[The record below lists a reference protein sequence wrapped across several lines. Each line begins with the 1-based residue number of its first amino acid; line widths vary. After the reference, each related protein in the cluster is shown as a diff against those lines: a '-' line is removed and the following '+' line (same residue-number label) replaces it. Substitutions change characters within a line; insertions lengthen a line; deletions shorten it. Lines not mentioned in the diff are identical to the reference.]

1 MHAPWDLGFQ
11 GAFRCESV
19 TELEKRKEVYAM
31 PTSAKAH
38 TIDELTEQLANAKL
52 IVLTDYR
59 GLRVAD
65 LQDLRTNLRKNGGEI
80 RVAKNTLTRIA
91 AENAGI
97 SGLEPFLEGPLAIG
111 LSNDDIVAFSKSL
124 SDFARTSRILTIRG
138 GVLDKNF
145 ITAEQ
150 VEAISTLPSKEVLQA
165 KLLGLLQSPMART
178 VGVLSGPSRSIAYVL
193 QARADQLGNTAMAAD

>member
-1 MHAPWDLGFQ
+1 
-11 GAFRCESV
+11 
-19 TELEKRKEVYAM
+19 M
-31 PTSAKAH
+31 PTTAKAR
-38 TIDELTEQLANAKL
+38 TIDELTDQLTNAKL

-65 LQDLRTNLRKNGGEI
+65 LQDLRTNLRKSGGEI

-111 LSNDDIVAFSKSL
+111 LASDDIVGFSKSL

-138 GVLDKNF
+138 GVLDKTF

-150 VEAISTLPSKEVLQA
+150 VEAISSLPSKEVLQA

-178 VGVLSGPSRSIAYVL
+178 VGVLSGPSRSLAYVL
-193 QARADQLGNTAMAAD
+193 QARADQLGGTAMAAD

>member
-1 MHAPWDLGFQ
+1 
-11 GAFRCESV
+11 
-19 TELEKRKEVYAM
+19 M
-31 PTSAKAH
+31 PTKAKAH
-38 TIDELTEQLANAKL
+38 TIDELTEQIATAKL

-59 GLRVAD
+59 GLRVSD
-65 LQDLRTNLRKNGGEI
+65 LQDLRINLRKSGGEI

-97 SGLEPFLEGPLAIG
+97 TGIESYLEGPLALG
-111 LSNDDIVAFSKSL
+111 LANDDIVGFSKTL

-138 GVLDKNF
+138 GVLDNNF

-150 VEAISTLPSKEVLQA
+150 VEAISTLPSKEALQA

-178 VGVLSGPSRSIAYVL
+178 VGVLSGPSRSVAYLL
-193 QARADQLGNTAMAAD
+193 QARADELGGTAMAAD

>member
-1 MHAPWDLGFQ
+1 
-11 GAFRCESV
+11 
-19 TELEKRKEVYAM
+19 M
-31 PTSAKAH
+31 PTKAKSL
-38 TIDELTEQLANAKL
+38 TIDELSEQIANAKL

-59 GLRVAD
+59 GLRVSD
-65 LQDLRTNLRKNGGEI
+65 LQDLRTNLRKSGGEI

-97 SGLEPFLEGPLAIG
+97 TGLDSYLEGPLALG
-111 LSNDDIVAFSKSL
+111 LASDDIVGFSKTL
-124 SDFARTSRILTIRG
+124 ADFARTSRILTIRG

-145 ITAEQ
+145 ISAEQ

-178 VGVLSGPSRSIAYVL
+178 VGVLSGPSRSVAYLL
-193 QARADQLGNTAMAAD
+193 QARADELGGTAMAAD

>member
-1 MHAPWDLGFQ
+1 
-11 GAFRCESV
+11 
-19 TELEKRKEVYAM
+19 M
-31 PTSAKAH
+31 PTTAKAR
-38 TIDELTEQLANAKL
+38 TIDELTDQLTNAKL

-65 LQDLRTNLRKNGGEI
+65 LQDLRTNLRKSGGEI

-111 LSNDDIVAFSKSL
+111 LANDDIVGFSKSL

-138 GVLDKNF
+138 GVLDKTF

-150 VEAISTLPSKEVLQA
+150 VEAISSLPSKEVLQA

-178 VGVLSGPSRSIAYVL
+178 VGVLSGPSRSLAYVL
-193 QARADQLGNTAMAAD
+193 QARADQLGGTAMAAD

>member
-1 MHAPWDLGFQ
+1 
-11 GAFRCESV
+11 
-19 TELEKRKEVYAM
+19 M
-31 PTSAKAH
+31 PTTAKAH
-38 TIDELTEQLANAKL
+38 TIDELTEQLANATL

-97 SGLEPFLEGPLAIG
+97 TGLEPFLEGPLAIG
-111 LSNDDIVAFSKSL
+111 FSSEDIVGFSKSL
-124 SDFARTSRILTIRG
+124 SDFARMSRILTIRG
-138 GVLDKNF
+138 GVLDKTF

-178 VGVLSGPSRSIAYVL
+178 VGVLSGPSRSVAYLL
-193 QARADQLGNTAMAAD
+193 QSRADQLGETAMAAD

>member
-1 MHAPWDLGFQ
+1 
-11 GAFRCESV
+11 
-19 TELEKRKEVYAM
+19 M

-65 LQDLRTNLRKNGGEI
+65 LQDLRTNLRKSGGEI

-97 SGLEPFLEGPLAIG
+97 TGLEPYLEGPLAIG
-111 LSNDDIVAFSKSL
+111 IASDDIVGFSKSL

-138 GVLDKNF
+138 GVLDNQF

-150 VEAISTLPSKEVLQA
+150 VEAISTLPSKEVLQG
-165 KLLGLLQSPMART
+165 KLLGLLQSPLART
-178 VGVLSGPSRSIAYVL
+178 LQVLNGPARSVAYVL
-193 QARADQLGNTAMAAD
+193 QARADQIGDGSMAAD

>member
-1 MHAPWDLGFQ
+1 
-11 GAFRCESV
+11 
-19 TELEKRKEVYAM
+19 M
-31 PTSAKAH
+31 PTTAKAH
-38 TIDELTEQLANAKL
+38 TIDELSEQLANAKL
-52 IVLTDYR
+52 IVFTDFR
-59 GLRVAD
+59 GLRVSD

-97 SGLEPFLEGPLAIG
+97 TGLEPYLEGPLALG
-111 LSNDDIVAFSKSL
+111 LSGDDIVGFSKSL
-124 SDFARTSRILTIRG
+124 ADFARTSRILTIRG

-165 KLLGLLQSPMART
+165 KLLGLLQSPMTRT
-178 VGVLSGPSRSIAYVL
+178 VGVLSGPSRSLAYLL
-193 QARADQLGNTAMAAD
+193 QARADDLGGTAMAAD

>member
-1 MHAPWDLGFQ
+1 
-11 GAFRCESV
+11 
-19 TELEKRKEVYAM
+19 M
-31 PTSAKAH
+31 PTTAKAH
-38 TIDELTEQLANAKL
+38 TIDELTEQLTNAKL

-65 LQDLRTNLRKNGGEI
+65 LQDLRTNLRKSGGDF

-91 AENAGI
+91 AESAGI
-97 SGLEPFLEGPLAIG
+97 TGLEPLLEGPLALGIA
-111 LSNDDIVAFSKSL
+111 NDDIVGFTKSL

-138 GVLDKNF
+138 GVLDKNV

-150 VEAISTLPSKEVLQA
+150 VEAISTLPSKEVLQG

-178 VGVLSGPSRSIAYVL
+178 VGVLSGPSRSLAYLL
-193 QARADQLGNTAMAAD
+193 QARADSLGGEAMAAD

>member
-1 MHAPWDLGFQ
+1 
-11 GAFRCESV
+11 
-19 TELEKRKEVYAM
+19 M
-31 PTSAKAH
+31 PTSAKAQ

-65 LQDLRTNLRKNGGEI
+65 LQDLRTNLRKSGGEI

-97 SGLEPFLEGPLAIG
+97 AGLEPYLEGPLALGIA
-111 LSNDDIVAFSKSL
+111 NDDIVSFTKSL

-138 GVLDKNF
+138 GVLDNNF

-150 VEAISTLPSKEVLQA
+150 VEAISTLPSKEVLQG
-165 KLLGLLQSPMART
+165 KLLGLLQSPLART
-178 VGVLSGPSRSIAYVL
+178 LQVLNGPARSVAYVL
-193 QARADQLGNTAMAAD
+193 QARADQLGDGSMAAD

>member
-1 MHAPWDLGFQ
+1 
-11 GAFRCESV
+11 
-19 TELEKRKEVYAM
+19 M
-31 PTSAKAH
+31 PTKAKAH
-38 TIDELTEQLANAKL
+38 TIDELTEQIATAKL

-59 GLRVAD
+59 GLRVSD
-65 LQDLRTNLRKNGGEI
+65 LQDLRINLRKSGGEI

-97 SGLEPFLEGPLAIG
+97 TGIESYLEGPLALG
-111 LSNDDIVAFSKSL
+111 LANDDIVGFSKTL

-138 GVLDKNF
+138 GVLDNNF

-178 VGVLSGPSRSIAYVL
+178 VGVLSGPSRSVAYLL
-193 QARADQLGNTAMAAD
+193 QARADELGGTAMAAD

>member
-1 MHAPWDLGFQ
+1 
-11 GAFRCESV
+11 
-19 TELEKRKEVYAM
+19 M

-38 TIDELTEQLANAKL
+38 TIDELTDQLANARL

-65 LQDLRTNLRKNGGEI
+65 LQDLRSNLRKSGGEI

-91 AENAGI
+91 AEKAGI
-97 SGLEPFLEGPLAIG
+97 SGLEPYLEGPLAIG
-111 LSNDDIVAFSKSL
+111 IVSEDIVGFTKSL

-138 GVLDKNF
+138 GVLDRSY
-145 ITAEQ
+145 ISAEQ

-193 QARADQLGNTAMAAD
+193 QGRADQLGGTAIAAD

>member
-1 MHAPWDLGFQ
+1 
-11 GAFRCESV
+11 
-19 TELEKRKEVYAM
+19 M
-31 PTSAKAH
+31 PTLAKAQ
-38 TIDELTEQLANAKL
+38 TIDELTEQLANATL

-97 SGLEPFLEGPLAIG
+97 TGLEPFLEGPLALG
-111 LSNDDIVAFSKSL
+111 LSSEDIVGFSKSL
-124 SDFARTSRILTIRG
+124 ADFARTSRILTIRG
-138 GVLDKNF
+138 GVLDKNV
-145 ITAEQ
+145 ISAAQ
-150 VEAISTLPSKEVLQA
+150 VEAISTLPTKEVLQA

-193 QARADQLGNTAMAAD
+193 QAR

>member
-1 MHAPWDLGFQ
+1 
-11 GAFRCESV
+11 
-19 TELEKRKEVYAM
+19 M
-31 PTSAKAH
+31 PTAAKAH

-65 LQDLRTNLRKNGGEI
+65 LQDLRTNLRKSGGEI

-97 SGLEPFLEGPLAIG
+97 TGLEPFLEGPLAIG
-111 LSNDDIVAFSKSL
+111 LAFDDIVGFSKSL

-193 QARADQLGNTAMAAD
+193 QARADQLGSTAMAAD

>member
-1 MHAPWDLGFQ
+1 
-11 GAFRCESV
+11 
-19 TELEKRKEVYAM
+19 M
-31 PTSAKAH
+31 PTSAKAQ
-38 TIDELTEQLANAKL
+38 TIDELSEQLSNAKL

-65 LQDLRTNLRKNGGEI
+65 LQDLRTSLRKSGGEF

-97 SGLEPFLEGPLAIG
+97 SGLDSYLEGPLALG
-111 LSNDDIVAFSKSL
+111 LANDDIVGFTKSL

-150 VEAISTLPSKEVLQA
+150 VEEISTLPSKEVLQG

-178 VGVLSGPSRSIAYVL
+178 VGVLSGPSRSIAYLL
-193 QARADQLGNTAMAAD
+193 QARADQLGGTAMAAD

>member
-1 MHAPWDLGFQ
+1 
-11 GAFRCESV
+11 
-19 TELEKRKEVYAM
+19 M
-31 PTSAKAH
+31 PTSAKAQ
-38 TIDELTEQLANAKL
+38 TIGELTEQLAAAKL

-65 LQDLRTNLRKNGGEI
+65 LQDLRTNLRKSGGEI

-97 SGLEPFLEGPLAIG
+97 EGLEPYLDGPLAIG
-111 LSNDDIVAFSKSL
+111 LSSEDIVGFTKSL
-124 SDFARTSRILTIRG
+124 TDFARTSRILTIRG
-138 GVLDKNF
+138 GVLDGTV
-145 ITAEQ
+145 ISADQ

-178 VGVLSGPSRSIAYVL
+178 VGVLSGPSRSLAYLL
-193 QARADQLGNTAMAAD
+193 QARADSLGDTALAAD

>member
-1 MHAPWDLGFQ
+1 
-11 GAFRCESV
+11 
-19 TELEKRKEVYAM
+19 M
-31 PTSAKAH
+31 PTSAKAQ
-38 TIDELTEQLANAKL
+38 TIDELSEQLSNAKL

-65 LQDLRTNLRKNGGEI
+65 LQDLRTSLRKSGGEF

-97 SGLEPFLEGPLAIG
+97 SGLDSYLEGPLALG
-111 LSNDDIVAFSKSL
+111 LANDDIVGFTKSL

-150 VEAISTLPSKEVLQA
+150 VEAISTLPSKEVLQG

-178 VGVLSGPSRSIAYVL
+178 VGVLSGPSRSIAYLL
-193 QARADQLGNTAMAAD
+193 QARADQLGGTAMAAD

>member
-1 MHAPWDLGFQ
+1 
-11 GAFRCESV
+11 
-19 TELEKRKEVYAM
+19 M
-31 PTSAKAH
+31 PTSAKAQ
-38 TIDELTEQLANAKL
+38 TIDELSEQLSNAKL

-65 LQDLRTNLRKNGGEI
+65 LQDLRTSLRKSGGEF

-97 SGLEPFLEGPLAIG
+97 SGLDSYLEGPLALG
-111 LSNDDIVAFSKSL
+111 LANDDIVGFTKSL

-150 VEAISTLPSKEVLQA
+150 VEAISTLPSKEVLQG

-178 VGVLSGPSRSIAYVL
+178 VGVLSGPSRSIAYLL
-193 QARADQLGNTAMAAD
+193 QARADQLDGTAMAAD